1 MALDFDHVN
10 GNVTHP
16 YLRMVASRVMIVE
29 DWKLLIAS
37 SQVAKVCE
45 TENVYDPPLKTK
57 VLKIILVWYY
67 MLVTLSFY

>member
-10 GNVTHP
+10 GDVTHP

-37 SQVAKVCE
+37 RQVAKVCE
-45 TENVYDPPLKTK
+45 SENIYDPFLKHK
-57 VLKIILVWYY
+57 FSKYSLCGIIR
-67 MLVTLSFY
+67 

>member
-1 MALDFDHVN
+1 MVLDFDHVN

-16 YLRMVASRVMIVE
+16 YLRMVASRVMTVE

-45 TENVYDPPLKTK
+45 SENVYDPFFKQK
-57 VLKIILVWYY
+57 FSK
-67 MLVTLSFY
+67 

>member
-1 MALDFDHVN
+1 MVLDFDRVN

-16 YLRMVASRVMIVE
+16 YLRMVANRVMTVE

-45 TENVYDPPLKTK
+45 SENVYDPFLKQK
-57 VLKIILVWYY
+57 FSK
-67 MLVTLSFY
+67 

>member
-10 GNVTHP
+10 GNVTPP
-16 YLRMVASRVMIVE
+16 YLRMVASPVMIVE

-45 TENVYDPPLKTK
+45 SENVYDPFLKQK
-57 VLKIILVWYY
+57 FSK
-67 MLVTLSFY
+67 

>member
-1 MALDFDHVN
+1 MVLDFDHVN

-45 TENVYDPPLKTK
+45 SENVYEPFLKQK
-57 VLKIILVWYY
+57 FSK
-67 MLVTLSFY
+67 